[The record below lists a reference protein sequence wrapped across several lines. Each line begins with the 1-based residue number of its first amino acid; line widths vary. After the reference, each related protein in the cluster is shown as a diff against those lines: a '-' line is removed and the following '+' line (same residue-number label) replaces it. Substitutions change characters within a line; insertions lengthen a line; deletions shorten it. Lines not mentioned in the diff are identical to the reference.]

1 MTAPTVHGG
10 GASVSSV
17 AEGLGV
23 TVLPSADVV
32 KAGLARRM
40 VDEEIDLL
48 LNVHSLH
55 VIHADV
61 VAAPRI
67 GSFNLHPGPLP
78 EYAGLNAPSWAI
90 YEGERR
96 HAVTVHWMQPEVDT
110 GAVAYASWFDVEDE
124 DTGLS
129 LSTKCIRAGVPLVG
143 RLLRDSA
150 ESPQAIP
157 AVPQDPSR
165 RRYFRRGQVPDDG
178 RVVWSRQARRIL
190 DFVRACDF
198 FPFTSP
204 WGEPV
209 ASFQD
214 EPISVLKAS
223 GTGERTT
230 AEPGTVGSVSEQGA
244 RVATGDEWVLVQRV
258 RLHDGPL
265 PAGQVLKTG
274 ARLEDGVP

>member
-1 MTAPTVHGG
+1 VAT
-10 GASVSSV
+10 V
-17 AEGLGV
+17 AESIAV
-23 TVLPSADVV
+23 PVLPSTEVLEASFASWLRTEAV
-32 KAGLARRM
+32 
-40 VDEEIDLL
+40 DLL
-48 LNVHSLH
+48 LNAHSLH
-55 VIHADV
+55 VIHEDV

-96 HAVTVHWMQPEVDT
+96 HAVTLHWMQPEVDA

-143 RLLRDSA
+143 RLLRDAA
-150 ESPQAIP
+150 ENPHGIP
-157 AVPQDPSR
+157 AVPQDPGR
-165 RRYFRRGQVPDDG
+165 RRYFRKGQIPDDG
-178 RVVWSRQARRIL
+178 RVVWSRPGRRIVDL
-190 DFVRACDF
+190 VRASDF
-198 FPFTSP
+198 FPFASP

-244 RVATGDEWVLVQRV
+244 RVAAGDEWVLVQRV

-265 PAGQVLKTG
+265 PAGQLLRTG